1 MDKKSFTFTSAV
13 VAGGLI
19 SMNKFKTND
28 VNKTLGVV
36 EVLFYTISEA

>member
-1 MDKKSFTFTSAV
+1 MDKKSFPFTSAV

-36 EVLFYTISEA
+36 EVLFTISKA